1 MDTKK
6 VDQKNVIFS
15 NSNLGTDFNI
25 DEKMEKN
32 KGKKGG
38 NPHILSYLLKS
49 CVADN
54 YSNHLRMFTCGPV
67 LENEQAGAAGF
78 IITDFKTEREGGN

>member
-1 MDTKK
+1 M
-6 VDQKNVIFS
+6 
-15 NSNLGTDFNI
+15 
-25 DEKMEKN
+25 
-32 KGKKGG
+32 GKKGG

-67 LENEQAGAAGF
+67 LENEQAGAGF
-78 IITDFKTEREGGN
+78 IITDFKTEREGGGGGEGGKRSFNLAKAVSIYCKINSTLNSFIVN